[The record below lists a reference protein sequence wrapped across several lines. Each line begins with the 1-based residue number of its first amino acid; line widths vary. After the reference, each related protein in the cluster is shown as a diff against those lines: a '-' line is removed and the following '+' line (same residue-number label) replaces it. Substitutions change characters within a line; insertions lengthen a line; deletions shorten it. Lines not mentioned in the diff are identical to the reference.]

1 MAKKY
6 YSWATEKY
14 SDNYSEAFE
23 TIEECIKEA
32 KNMGCEVDTVI
43 WIGRVEE
50 VDIRRVCLTS
60 ILEDLHNAVCDDV
73 GEVAEDWY
81 IEDIDSKEAYEKCEN
96 AINDLVVKYIEE
108 NGMKPT
114 FAKVVDAELY
124 VIK

>member
-1 MAKKY
+1 MS
-6 YSWATEKY
+6 YSWSTEEY
-14 SDNYSEAFE
+14 SDHYSTDFD

-32 KNMGCEVDTVI
+32 KDMGCKAGTTI
-43 WIGRVEE
+43 WIGKVEE
-50 VDIRRVCLTS
+50 VDIRQVDLTS
-60 ILEDLHNAVCDDV
+60 ILEDLHNAVYDDV
-73 GEVAEDWY
+73 GELAEDWY

-114 FAKVVDAELY
+114 FANVVDAELY

>member
-1 MAKKY
+1 MS
-6 YSWATEKY
+6 YSWSTEKY
-14 SDNYSEAFE
+14 SNYSEDFE

-32 KNMGCEVDTVI
+32 KNTGCKAGTVI

-81 IEDIDSKEAYEKCEN
+81 IEDIDNKEAYEKCEN

-108 NGMKPT
+108 NGMEPT
-114 FAKVVDAELY
+114 FANVVDSEPYA
-124 VIK
+124 IK

>member
-1 MAKKY
+1 MS
-6 YSWATEKY
+6 YSWSTEEY
-14 SDNYSEAFE
+14 SDHYSTDFD

-32 KNMGCEVDTVI
+32 KDMGCKAGTTI
-43 WIGRVEE
+43 WIGKVEE
-50 VDIRRVCLTS
+50 VDIRRVNLTS
-60 ILEDLHNAVCDDV
+60 ILEDLHNAVYDDV
-73 GEVAEDWY
+73 GEFAEDWY

>member
-50 VDIRRVCLTS
+50 VDIRQVCLTI
-60 ILEDLHNAVCDDV
+60 ILEDLHNTLCDDV

-81 IEDIDSKEAYEKCEN
+81 IEDIDNKEAYEKCEN
-96 AINDLVVKYIEE
+96 AINDLVVKFIEE

-114 FAKVVDAELY
+114 FANVVDSEPYA
-124 VIK
+124 IK